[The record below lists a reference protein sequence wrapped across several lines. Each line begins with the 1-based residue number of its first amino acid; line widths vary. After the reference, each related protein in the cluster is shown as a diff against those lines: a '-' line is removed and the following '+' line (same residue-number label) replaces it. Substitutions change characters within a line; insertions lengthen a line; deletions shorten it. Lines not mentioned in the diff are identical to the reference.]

1 MIEEQVKIHD
11 KFSVEIKLGFQAR
24 REKINEFS
32 VRTWLFLPN
41 SLDITTHNYS
51 KSDFYRDL
59 KSNIRLITP
68 VYALQELS
76 EADSEPGRFLSDA
89 IDNLLKSGRDAK
101 TSFEYHIRMY
111 VSIVRSALRDEMEF
125 IIKTYQQKGEVNSLI
140 DNYIRSTQQAALIYR
155 KLGGKI
161 LQNRVDKAL
170 AEYFFFGDEYL
181 SNVIEQHTFKLIK
194 GLQEPPGATN
204 ERQSEHPV
212 AEAPVNESILSQPS
226 ESAAPKSGHDKNETY
241 TSEVQ
246 GSDSTEHGEFDSGK
260 EVVKQPDKQ
269 SKESK
274 NRAVNQETEDPG
286 NAKKDSISG
295 RLMELILSEIDYR
308 KSKGMLIVEKDSKR
322 RNRDLV
328 FRLSMLKKYAE
339 NELFLDIKRQ
349 REGVLTEQIWLSIA
363 AGISMV
369 FATAIAFSFQ
379 RQFGNLTMPFFVAL
393 VISYMLKD
401 RIKELARYFLAHRWG
416 RKFFDI
422 KTEVSL
428 NDHRIGWSKEGMD
441 FLAERKVPEEVIRMR
456 QRSSI
461 LEAENR
467 NNSEQIILYRKL
479 VRLRRDILDKVS
491 PYPLAG
497 MNDIIRFNV
506 WNYVQKMDN
515 PEVPLFYPG
524 NDGTP
529 EIIKG
534 EKMYYLNLIM
544 RLRHAEGVKYKR
556 YRIVMNRKGIVE
568 VESFPSDGEKVL

>member
-24 REKINEFS
+24 LEKVNEFS

-41 SLDITTHNYS
+41 SLDITRHNYD

-76 EADSEPGRFLSDA
+76 DADSEPGRFLSEA
-89 IDNLLKSGRDAK
+89 IKNLKKNIRNARSNY
-101 TSFEYHIRMY
+101 EYHIRMY
-111 VSIVRSALRDEMEF
+111 VTIVRSALREEIAF
-125 IIKTYQQKGEVNSLI
+125 ILQNQDKDKNGELKNQSANNRSLI
-140 DNYIRSTQQAALIYR
+140 DNYINSTRQAALNYR
-155 KLGGKI
+155 KLGEQLFQDGI
-161 LQNRVDKAL
+161 DKAL
-170 AEYFFFGDEYL
+170 EEYFYFGDEYL
-181 SNVIEQHTFKLIK
+181 SNVIEQHTFKLIQGIQGK
-194 GLQEPPGATN
+194 STSAINPDN
-204 ERQSEHPV
+204 
-212 AEAPVNESILSQPS
+212 APYAGQ
-226 ESAAPKSGHDKNETY
+226 
-241 TSEVQ
+241 
-246 GSDSTEHGEFDSGK
+246 
-260 EVVKQPDKQ
+260 
-269 SKESK
+269 
-274 NRAVNQETEDPG
+274 
-286 NAKKDSISG
+286 
-295 RLMELILSEIDYR
+295 LMELILKEIEYR
-308 KSKGMLIVEKDSKR
+308 KSKGMLIVEKDSKM

-349 REGVLTEQIWLSIA
+349 REGVLVEQIWLSIA

-401 RIKELARYFLAHRWG
+401 RIKELARYLLAHRWG
-416 RKFFDI
+416 RRFFDI

-428 NDHRIGWSKEGMD
+428 NEHRIGWSKEGMD
-441 FLAERKVPEEVIRMR
+441 FLSEKKVPQEVMRMR

-506 WNYVQKMDN
+506 SNYVQKMDN
-515 PEVPLFYPG
+515 PEVPLFIPG
-524 NDGTP
+524 EDGTP
-529 EIIKG
+529 DIIKG

-568 VESFPSDGEKVL
+568 VEAFPSDGERVA